1 VKGCSRALLEEDR
14 VTRSL
19 TVGERAGARAPPAM
33 PLKRVTCIAFST
45 FAQPHRP
52 PADLTAVAH
61 ASFTRTNG
69 QSAVFP
75 VAHAATALP
84 DKASPMCHS
93 AWHHSRPALDRD
105 HLRAL
110 LWRDNRVLYLPEATS
125 GPTNVTLCHT
135 CMATRLRTPYSHAV
149 FAERDTRMF
158 RSARCISLRR
168 PVCQTTRIKQ

>member
-1 VKGCSRALLEEDR
+1 
-14 VTRSL
+14 
-19 TVGERAGARAPPAM
+19 M

-45 FAQPHRP
+45 FGQPHRP

-93 AWHHSRPALDRD
+93 AWHRSRPALDRD

-110 LWRDNRVLYLPEATS
+110 LWRDNRVLYLPGATS

-135 CMATRLRTPYSHAV
+135 CMATRLRTLYSHAV
-149 FAERDTRMF
+149 FAERDTCMF
-158 RSARCISLRR
+158 RSARCI
-168 PVCQTTRIKQ
+168 